1 MTRVIF
7 LNYAIHKVNQSLI
20 NDGYCM
26 SPSRHNRKPDTFM
39 YQYLC
44 SKILKKG
51 EVHMPVWQS
60 VLTPVL
66 VLSYSNVPFC
76 WL

>member
-39 YQYLC
+39 YQYQDFKNRVGTYAC
-44 SKILKKG
+44 VAVS
-51 EVHMPVWQS
+51 
-60 VLTPVL
+60 TPSCTCTIV
-66 VLSYSNVPFC
+66 F
-76 WL
+76 

>member
-44 SKILKKG
+44 SKILKTG
-51 EVHMPVWQS
+51 
-60 VLTPVL
+60 
-66 VLSYSNVPFC
+66 
-76 WL
+76 

>member
-7 LNYAIHKVNQSLI
+7 LNYTIHKVNQSLI

-39 YQYLC
+39 YMYLC
-44 SKILKKG
+44 SKILKTG
-51 EVHMPVWQS
+51 
-60 VLTPVL
+60 
-66 VLSYSNVPFC
+66 
-76 WL
+76 